1 MAKVNRDT
9 LPIQDSRF
17 LCPHWSVFG
26 NPPHDRRC
34 GPKVGRIDQFVTGKK
49 VATMA
54 GFKSIVLCTV
64 LSALCLSLQSGCSS
78 QLAASQ
84 QGQQLADAKEK
95 IGRLET
101 VISRLEDKGKK
112 SQVEHLKKQN
122 QHEKENGQ
130 NRLQLGLLQQEND
143 QLKRQTDDLKN
154 RLDMAE
160 RKLVEAK
167 PTEFVPQRPR
177 GGNPDTGLGDTEI
190 RIAAGPGDAGQQR
203 PRKNGKD
210 DAECKDCAKPFV
222 GRLTK
227 CIDGNCVLGFVSHRV
242 FSHKL
247 RTKVSVKFPCP
258 SCMGLGRMP
267 CLTCRDKDHG
277 FVLSQ
282 VHRVSAMIKK
292 DKTEWI
298 RVVGLYRQLH
308 VARSGLARSKKAGER
323 SLYLGQISGIEAQVT
338 KINEKR
344 LEIAYAIGDLYREAF
359 EASLKNIP
367 ASEHAALRRKGAK
380 AIDRF
385 NELFIRG
392 FYH

>member
-1 MAKVNRDT
+1 M
-9 LPIQDSRF
+9 S
-17 LCPHWSVFG
+17 
-26 NPPHDRRC
+26 
-34 GPKVGRIDQFVTGKK
+34 
-49 VATMA
+49 
-54 GFKSIVLCTV
+54 GFKSIALCTV
-64 LSALCLSLQSGCSS
+64 ILAVCLSLQAGCSGQVS
-78 QLAASQ
+78 ASQ
-84 QGQQLADAKEK
+84 QGQQLADAREK
-95 IGRLET
+95 IDRLET
-101 VISRLEDKGKK
+101 VISRLEAKEKK
-112 SQVEHLKKQN
+112 SQVEYLKKQN
-122 QHEKENGQ
+122 QHEKESGQ
-130 NRLQLGLLQQEND
+130 SRLQLGLLQQEND
-143 QLKRQTDDLKN
+143 QLKRQTGDLKN

-160 RKLVEAK
+160 RKLVGTR
-167 PTEFVPQRPR
+167 PTEFVPQGPR
-177 GGNPDTGLGDTEI
+177 DENPETDL
-190 RIAAGPGDAGQQR
+190 AGPKNAGAERPGDGGKQQL
-203 PRKNGKD
+203 RKND
-210 DAECKDCAKPFV
+210 EDADECKDCAKPFV

-267 CLTCRDKDHG
+267 CLTCREKDHG

-282 VHRVSAMIKK
+282 VHQVSAMIKK

-298 RVVGLYRQLH
+298 RVVGLYRQLS
-308 VARSGLARSKKAGER
+308 VARAGLARSKKAGER
-323 SLYLGQISGIEAQVT
+323 SVYLGQISGIEAQVT